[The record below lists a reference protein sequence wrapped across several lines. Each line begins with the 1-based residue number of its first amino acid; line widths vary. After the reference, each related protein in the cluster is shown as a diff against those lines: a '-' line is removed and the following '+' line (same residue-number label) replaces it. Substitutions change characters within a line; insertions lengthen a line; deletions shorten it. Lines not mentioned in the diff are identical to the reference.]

1 MPKEKDFQIKVEK
14 FLTDKGIYFVKY
26 WGGGIYTRSGV
37 PDLICCLK
45 GLFLALELKT
55 DDGIVSSL
63 QEYNLEK
70 ICKSGGIPMVL
81 RPKYFE
87 NFKSAIENF
96 FKE

>member
-14 FLTDKGIYFVKY
+14 FLTDRGIYFVKY
-26 WGGGIYTRSGV
+26 WGGGIYTRSGI
-37 PDLICCLK
+37 PDLICCLR

-55 DDGIVSSL
+55 DDGIISPL

-70 ICKSGGIPMVL
+70 ICKSGGITMVL